1 MINVKKKIEEN
12 TEYSIRMPDG
22 KVQKFAY
29 YGEKEN
35 GRLILLNTR
44 FGTLTSMN
52 AAYFMKL
59 ISGKYPCVKRPYNVE
74 YPEGYEQVKTSQ
86 EGGDVAKKIENYNA
100 RIEKEGHEYA
110 DREIKEMLKWAARL
124 KTLPEREEEVI
135 KKELKIAPHTLGE
148 NLEQFVSD
156 EYKGSMVQMFDAYE
170 KVKGLLKG
178 TAWDVK

>member
-22 KVQKFAY
+22 KIQKFAY

-59 ISGKYPCVKRPYNVE
+59 ISGKYPCTKRPYNVE
-74 YPEGYEQVKTSQ
+74 YPEGYEQVKAPS
-86 EGGDVAKKIENYNA
+86 ESEIMAKQIENYEA
-100 RIEKEGHEYA
+100 RAEKKEKEIV
-110 DREIKEMLKWAARL
+110 DKETKEVLKWAARL
-124 KTLPEREEEVI
+124 KTLPNREEEI
-135 KKELKIAPHTLGE
+135 LEKELKIAPHTLGE
-148 NLEQFVSD
+148 NLEQFLSD
-156 EYKGSMVQMFDAYE
+156 EYKGSVVQMFDAYE
-170 KVKGLLKG
+170 KVKGLLTG